1 MTYEIQWEKKI
12 ASYMLVPLFGSCAI
26 VLTIAMFHVPSAKGV
41 IVGTFS
47 YFMCYYF
54 SVIATRIT
62 VGDSKIIFTRTVGKK
77 LLLASDI
84 LSVRKNKFLGV
95 VIFKSTRGSVWVL
108 KEFPKLNEVIDMIK
122 SANSSLEVL
131 F

>member
-12 ASYMLVPLFGSCAI
+12 ASFMLAPLFGSCAL
-26 VLTIAMFHVPSAKGV
+26 VLTVAMFHVPSAKGV

-54 SVIATRIT
+54 SVIANRII
-62 VGDSKIIFTRTVGKK
+62 VEDSKVIFARIVGKK

-95 VIFKSTRGSVWVL
+95 VIFKSTNGSVWVL
-108 KEFPKLNEVIDMIK
+108 KEFPKLNEVIDIIK
-122 SANSSLEVL
+122 STNSSVEVK